1 MKWDIFNSM
10 IMKEQFYGMKFRLTF
25 KNNYQ
30 ILRADKHAYNISL
43 SLDKMSRKLFFVV
56 LVKNSLGRD
65 LEQRTN
71 CCIAQNLSSNY
82 TVRLKISF
90 MMNVCV

>member
-25 KNNYQ
+25 KKNYQ

-43 SLDKMSRKLFFVV
+43 SLDKMRRKLFFVV

-71 CCIAQNLSSNY
+71 CCIAQNLSSN
-82 TVRLKISF
+82 
-90 MMNVCV
+90 

>member
-1 MKWDIFNSM
+1 MGAILRYFEANNEMRYIYM

-43 SLDKMSRKLFFVV
+43 PLDKMSRKLFM
-56 LVKNSLGRD
+56 L
-65 LEQRTN
+65 
-71 CCIAQNLSSNY
+71 Y
-82 TVRLKISF
+82 WLKI
-90 MMNVCV
+90 V